1 MIGNPFTDPDWS
13 RNIAGTLEHWV
24 GRLRSVTTDNAVKAS
39 RAVVFGVLVVIALST
54 AIPLALILLMRLTQ
68 TVVSR
73 VARTDHDTT
82 VWITYFVLAVV
93 FVVVGFVALRR
104 RHRQPAEG

>member
-13 RNIAGTLEHWV
+13 RNIAGTLERWV

-82 VWITYFVLAVV
+82 VWITYFVLAVA
-93 FVVVGFVALRR
+93 FVSVGFVALRR

>member
-1 MIGNPFTDPDWS
+1 MFGNPFTDPDWS

-68 TVVSR
+68 TAVSR

-82 VWITYFVLAVV
+82 VWITYFVLAVI
-93 FVVVGFVALRR
+93 FVGLGFVALRR
-104 RHRQPAEG
+104 RHRQPAER

>member
-39 RAVVFGVLVVIALST
+39 RAVVFGVLVVIALSA

-82 VWITYFVLAVV
+82 VWITYFVLAVA
-93 FVVVGFVALRR
+93 FVSVGFVALRR